1 MSGLVERL
9 VSLWRLR
16 KTPDGQK
23 MFRYTMVSVISTA
36 VSFGTLGL
44 VYGVFRLWTE
54 VPSTLFA
61 NVVAAVPSYYLNR
74 SWAWGKSGRS
84 HIRREVLPFWGL
96 SFTGMALSVLTSSV
110 ARRIG
115 IDYFD
120 RDHLIRTAIV
130 EGMNILCFAVL
141 WLVKFVVF
149 QRLFRVAPT
158 GLVAS
163 AVEETLEEGGDQP
176 LVEAGPPA

>member
-1 MSGLVERL
+1 MSGLVARL

-16 KTPDGQK
+16 KTPDGKK
-23 MFRYTMVSVISTA
+23 MFRYTMVSVISTV
-36 VSFGTLGL
+36 VSFVTLGL
-44 VYGVFRLWTE
+44 VYGVFRVWTE

-74 SWAWGKSGRS
+74 RWAWGKTGRS
-84 HIRREVLPFWGL
+84 HIRKEVLPFWGL
-96 SFTGMALSVLTSSV
+96 SIAGMLLSILTSSE

-115 IDYFD
+115 VDYFD
-120 RDHLIRTAIV
+120 HDHLIRTAIV
-130 EGMNILCFAVL
+130 EGMNLFAFGVL

-158 GLVAS
+158 GDAAAS
-163 AVEETLEEGGDQP
+163 GAPLEAADP
-176 LVEAGPPA
+176 ALAEAGPPA